1 MKRGWENDYRISIFG
16 QPPHLILHS
25 WVEGQHRAL
34 SEGFRYLWFSKP
46 SRLIHDL
53 MGNYTVCVSLIVKAI
68 MPTLFKMEDK
78 KGEVHLP
85 ALYRSSELIIVF
97 VALNVLLFNA
107 FIHNPMISFKVCHL
121 FTWPHLVMFICH
133 LSISFSRFRS
143 QRWPLQISSPSID
156 LWILLCW
163 DRCFIRGSD
172 RVALSLSLTC

>member
-1 MKRGWENDYRISIFG
+1 MKDLDICD
-16 QPPHLILHS
+16 
-25 WVEGQHRAL
+25 
-34 SEGFRYLWFSKP
+34 FSKP
-46 SRLIHDL
+46 SRRIHGL

-121 FTWPHLVMFICH
+121 FT
-133 LSISFSRFRS
+133 
-143 QRWPLQISSPSID
+143 
-156 LWILLCW
+156 
-163 DRCFIRGSD
+163 
-172 RVALSLSLTC
+172 